1 MKKAPNKIISFFS
14 KYSTIVGS
22 IILIPF
28 VTASVIYMVTSMDH
42 HYNYFFEG
50 QEFNIDHET
59 FEITEINKVAN
70 VMQASTG
77 FSYQGAA
84 CYEDYYV
91 VCCDN
96 FESIVVYDTNTM
108 KVAHIINTGT
118 VNTTWHCNQIF
129 FGNSFYSSRD
139 KFPLLYV
146 SMENEDVCSTMVFRI
161 FKQGDGY
168 YTKLVQE
175 LHLVFSK
182 EEDKIYYPNSYYDFD
197 YGLIYYGGYTQKTYM
212 KQDDNLLK
220 YYAFPLPNYQFEY
233 YELNT
238 ADSED
243 TFTLPSE
250 TATQGGFI
258 VDRYLYQTFSFGS
271 KTDPLRAPKMRVVNL
286 DKKEI
291 VLNYQNLGEKFGAYE
306 EFEHVVITSSGR
318 MLSLGNPFSIY
329 EFTYKADKKL

>member
-1 MKKAPNKIISFFS
+1 MKFLSKLASFLK
-14 KYSTIVGS
+14 KYSTIVAL
-22 IILIPF
+22 IIFIPF
-28 VTASVIYMVTSMDH
+28 LTASGIYLVTNSDY
-42 HYNYFFEG
+42 HYNTVFEG

-59 FEITEINKVAN
+59 FEITGINKVAN

-96 FESIVVYDTNTM
+96 FESIVIYDTNTM
-108 KVAHIINTGT
+108 KVAHIVNTGIVDT
-118 VNTTWHCNQIF
+118 SWHCNQIF
-129 FGNSFYSSRD
+129 FGHSFYSSRD

-146 SMENEDVCSTMVFRI
+146 SMENENVCSTMVFRI
-161 FKQGDGY
+161 YKQGDGY
-168 YTKLVQE
+168 YTKQVQE
-175 LHLVFSK
+175 IHLEFT
-182 EEDKIYYPNSYYDFD
+182 EPEDKIYYPNSYYDFEN
-197 YGLIYYGGYTQKTYM
+197 GHIYYGGYTKPTYM

-220 YYAFPLPNYQFEY
+220 YYTFLLPDYRLEY

-271 KTDPLRAPKMRVVNL
+271 KTDPLRAPKMRVVSL

-291 VLNYQNLGEKFGAYE
+291 ILDYQNLGEKFGAYE
-306 EFEHVVITSSGR
+306 EFEHVAITKSGK

-329 EFTYKADKKL
+329 EFTYKADKKF